1 METIFTS
8 AQKDNIQ
15 KHIQTNKKQYIKC
28 FRMDILVGGDGNKT
42 KGMEYINKHKTKTK
56 ERNRTTLCRDQ

>member
-15 KHIQTNKKQYIKC
+15 KHIQTKNSTLSALEWISLWEE
-28 FRMDILVGGDGNKT
+28 MENKT

-56 ERNRTTLCRDQ
+56 EQNRTTLRRDQ